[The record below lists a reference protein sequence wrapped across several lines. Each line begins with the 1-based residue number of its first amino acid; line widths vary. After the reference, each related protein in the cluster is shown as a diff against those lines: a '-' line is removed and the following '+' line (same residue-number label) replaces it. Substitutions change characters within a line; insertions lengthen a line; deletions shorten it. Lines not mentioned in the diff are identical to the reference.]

1 MRKVLSLA
9 LALATGACSGS
20 APAPQS
26 PELPAGSAPA
36 TTEPAPAAAA
46 PTSDVDARRKAL
58 AALLADHWE
67 YGLKRSPELA
77 TMIGDKRYNDRWT
90 DMSPE
95 AIAADLAETKKFL
108 TRFEAID
115 TTAFPEQEAL
125 NKRLMV
131 RDLQRTLDNA
141 RFEDWLMPI
150 DQQQGVHIMLPLIVS
165 IQPFASV
172 KDYEDYI
179 KRLDAIPTVMAQ
191 SVALARA
198 GMAKGLMP
206 PKGQL
211 ERTVPQAE
219 NLAKTAAKDSPFA
232 QPVAKF
238 PASIPAADQERLRAR
253 VMQSIQDKILPAYV
267 ELAAFLKNEYAPKG
281 RTEVGVWAL
290 PDGDARYAASVK
302 FFTTTE
308 LTPDEIHQIGVR
320 EVARIEADALAI
332 AKRLGFKSL
341 KAFQDKVR
349 KDKKL
354 YATSR
359 QDILDRYQRYTDAM
373 YAELPKLFGRL
384 PKAKMEI
391 KPVEE
396 FREKEASGAQYMP
409 GSPDGSRPGMVRVNT
424 GDATKRSITSVETTA
439 YHEGVPG
446 HHLQST
452 IQREVEGL
460 APFRQQAY
468 FGAYIEGWGLYA
480 ERLGKEIGFYQDPYS
495 EYGHLQAEMLRAI
508 RLVVDTGLHA
518 KKWKR
523 QQVVDY
529 FHKHSTVDEP
539 SVQNETDRYIV
550 NPGQALSY
558 KVGQL
563 TILRLRAKAQDALG
577 AGFDLR
583 GFHDEILGAGALP
596 LDVLEERID
605 AWIARQKK

>member
-1 MRKVLSLA
+1 MRTALYLALGLA
-9 LALATGACSGS
+9 LAPACSGS
-20 APAPQS
+20 APARQS
-26 PELPAGSAPA
+26 PELPARSTSAEA
-36 TTEPAPAAAA
+36 APTPA

-58 AALLADHWE
+58 DALLAEHWQ
-67 YGLKRSPELA
+67 YGLERSPEFA
-77 TMIGDKRYNDRWT
+77 SIIGDKRYNDRWS
-90 DMSPE
+90 DMSLE
-95 AIAADLAETKKFL
+95 AIAADLVKTKEFL
-108 TRFEAID
+108 ARFEAID
-115 TTAFPEQEAL
+115 TTGFPDQDAL
-125 NKRLMV
+125 NRRLMV
-131 RDLQRTLDNA
+131 RDLKHELDTA

-150 DQQQGVHIMLPLIVS
+150 DQQQGVHILLPQVVS
-165 IQPFASV
+165 LLSFETV

-191 SVALARA
+191 ATALARA
-198 GMAKGLMP
+198 GLAKGLMP
-206 PKGQL
+206 PRGQL
-211 ERTVPQAE
+211 ERTIPQAE
-219 NLAKTAAKDSPFA
+219 NLAKTAAKDLPFA

-238 PASIPAADQERLRAR
+238 PDGIPAADQQRLRAA
-253 VMQSIQDKILPAYV
+253 VLKSVETKVLPAYV
-267 ELAAFLKNEYAPKG
+267 AFAAFLKTEYAPKG

-290 PDGDARYAASVK
+290 PDGDGRYAASVK

-308 LTPDEIHQIGVR
+308 MTPDEIHDIGVR
-320 EVARIEADALAI
+320 EVARIETEATAI

-359 QDILDRYQRYTDAM
+359 QDILDRYQRHTDEM
-373 YAELPKLFGRL
+373 YVELPKLFGRL
-384 PKAKMEI
+384 PKARMEI

-409 GSPDGSRPGMVRVNT
+409 APPDGSRPGIVRVNT
-424 GDATKRSITSVETTA
+424 GDATQRQVTSIETTA

-452 IQREVEGL
+452 IQREIEGL

-480 ERLGKEIGFYQDPYS
+480 ERLGRELGFYKDAYS

-523 QQVVDY
+523 EQVVKY
-529 FHKHSTVDEP
+529 FHDHSTVDEP
-539 SVQNETDRYIV
+539 TVQNETDRYIV

-563 TILRLRAKAQDALG
+563 TILRLRTKAQEALG
-577 AGFDLR
+577 GTFDIR
-583 GFHDEILGAGALP
+583 AFHDEILGGGALP
-596 LDVLEERID
+596 LDVLEERVD
-605 AWIARQKK
+605 AWIARQKA